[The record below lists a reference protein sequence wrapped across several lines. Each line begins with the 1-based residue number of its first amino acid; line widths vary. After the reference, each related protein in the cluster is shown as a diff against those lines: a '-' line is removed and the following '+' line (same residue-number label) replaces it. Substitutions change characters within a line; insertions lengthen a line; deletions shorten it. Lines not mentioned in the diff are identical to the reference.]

1 MMDIYLDLAPY
12 LARRGFAATRILA
25 GATEFKRERDR
36 KTLYLK
42 NTNRLCLAVHPDD
55 IAAPYNVGGRFG
67 YELFN
72 PSFVAFPLKKNNGPA
87 QFGIAFDLEDAEDGD
102 YILSKLYRES

>member
-25 GATEFKRERDR
+25 GATEFKRASDR
-36 KTLYLK
+36 KTVYLK
-42 NTNRLCLAVHPDD
+42 NTNKLCLAVHPDD
-55 IAAPYNVGGRFG
+55 ISAPYNVGGLLG

-72 PSFVAFPLKKNNGPA
+72 TAFVEFPRKDNNGSM
-87 QFGIAFDLEDAEDGD
+87 QFGIAFDLDDVEDGD
-102 YILSKLYRES
+102 YILSKIYKVS